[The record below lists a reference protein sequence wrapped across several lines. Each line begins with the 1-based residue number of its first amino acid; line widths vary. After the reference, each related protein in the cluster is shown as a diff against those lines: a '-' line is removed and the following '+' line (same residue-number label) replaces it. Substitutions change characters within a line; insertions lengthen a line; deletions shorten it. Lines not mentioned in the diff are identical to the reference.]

1 MEDFLKKGAVCP
13 LTPSQVE
20 NLSSPQKGETTN
32 EDEKDK
38 VSANEGGQGG
48 APPPLLDEGGQ
59 GGAPPP
65 LFLSDTELKNQGNP
79 YAWRKGVADTTSN
92 IFRTPRSTPDFP
104 RIFQN
109 VPKRVQ
115 VPTKALPFSYK
126 AFHKTAKPAGEPEK
140 GEPEKPT
147 TTVPVDEEPADEE
160 PAYAPISR
168 PTTPS

>member
-1 MEDFLKKGAVCP
+1 MEDTLE
-13 LTPSQVE
+13 E
-20 NLSSPQKGETTN
+20 N
-32 EDEKDK
+32 K
-38 VSANEGGQGG
+38 VSANEG

-59 GGAPPP
+59 GGAPLPLKYSSNEGGQGGQTAPLP

-126 AFHKTAKPAGEPEK
+126 AFQKVAKPEKGEPEK
-140 GEPEKPT
+140 GEPEKST
-147 TTVPVDEEPADEE
+147 INVPADEE
-160 PAYAPISR
+160 PAYAPVSR

>member
-1 MEDFLKKGAVCP
+1 MEDTL
-13 LTPSQVE
+13 
-20 NLSSPQKGETTN
+20 
-32 EDEKDK
+32 EDNKEA
-38 VSANEGGQGG
+38 ANEEGLVKAVDSP
-48 APPPLLDEGGQ
+48 APL
-59 GGAPPP
+59 P

-126 AFHKTAKPAGEPEK
+126 AFQKVAKPEAEPEK

-147 TTVPVDEEPADEE
+147 ITVPAETEE
-160 PAYAPISR
+160 PAYAP
-168 PTTPS
+168 TTP